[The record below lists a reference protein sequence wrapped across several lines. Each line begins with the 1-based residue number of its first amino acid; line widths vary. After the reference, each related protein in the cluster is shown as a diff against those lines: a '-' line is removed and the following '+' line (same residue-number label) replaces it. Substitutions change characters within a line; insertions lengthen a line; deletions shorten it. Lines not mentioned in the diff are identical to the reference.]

1 MSTLSTI
8 RNELK
13 GLGYLHNLLQENYA
27 FDDAATSETRDLN
40 IRLAAFAQWPP
51 SYRNACIGVLTANGK
66 SGPKNVSAYRTLGAP
81 MFFEAFPDH
90 FDRYCIQATR
100 KAVLLESIPARNIR
114 QAFKLNKDKWCPE
127 AIFRAKAITPLTEPY
142 QLDFVDVGLIPAL
155 KGMIHAKLDRLLRE
169 ILHEAITSH
178 KRASG
183 SKPERASLFR
193 LVFRFLAAKIFNDRN
208 HPGDWS
214 SPEANVIIDR
224 VHQFYGFSPTE
235 TQQILDE
242 PNTQQV
248 VWDRFR
254 STFNFQN
261 LSVEDLA
268 FIYENT
274 LIRKET
280 RKQFGTHST
289 PSVIAEL
296 MVDRLPFESLPQAG
310 RYVLEPCAG
319 HGVFLVA
326 ALRRLRELLPVSL
339 TDQQRHSYLKDRL
352 TAIELDSYAAEVC
365 RLSLMLADY
374 PNPDGW
380 QIIPEDVFERNVI
393 ERQLKTSR
401 VVLCNPPFEDFTQS
415 ERERY
420 GRGILSVHKP
430 YEVMRKVLEHPPA
443 MFGFVVP
450 KSAILGGKYSDLQDH
465 IARTYK
471 NIETIALPDRIFSFS
486 DQETML
492 ILASEQN
499 RATKTNTFTR
509 TFWIREDNRRHFLET
524 GRLPEGI
531 GKKTNRST
539 HTALISLWNA
549 PLSDIWGYLKSNPKL
564 KDIAHVHRG
573 IEWNISLKTNR
584 SILIS
589 SDPKPGFKEGLD
601 KVPGKIETYWA
612 QGFVYLN
619 MDERYRRT
627 NAHSLPWDRPKVI
640 TNSHIISRGPWRI
653 VGHSDS
659 NGLVCR
665 ENFIGIWPKTSISI
679 EVLSALINSPLVNT
693 ALFVQEGKR
702 RNRNVTLR
710 EIPIPFPRD
719 IDQQRIVYLVRYYT
733 KLRSGIKK
741 DSVKEPAIHEFIK
754 TLLEIDGL
762 ILKAYDLPP
771 RLERKLLE
779 LFRGHPRPVPFDF
792 PEYFPEDFHPCI
804 PLHKYLQMDLKQT
817 SAGELLKKITPFDSE
832 DMHEFFMD
840 IEARQS

>member
-1 MSTLSTI
+1 MSDLSTI
-8 RNELK
+8 RNELE
-13 GLGYLHNLLQENYA
+13 GLGYTDKLLQEKYA
-27 FDDAATSETRDLN
+27 FDDASFSGTQDL
-40 IRLAAFAQWPP
+40 IIPMAAFAQWPP
-51 SYRNACIGVLTANGK
+51 SYRNACIGVLSANGQ
-66 SGPKNVSAYRTLGAP
+66 SGPQYVSMYQTLGAP
-81 MFFEAFPDH
+81 MIFEAFTDKLNCY
-90 FDRYCIQATR
+90 RV
-100 KAVLLESIPARNIR
+100 KASGEAIFIESIPTQEIQ
-114 QAFKLNKDKWCPE
+114 QAFKVNKKRWSPE
-127 AIFRAKAITPLTEPY
+127 SIFRAKAITPLTESY
-142 QLDFVDVGLIPAL
+142 QLDFVDTGLLPAL
-155 KGMIHAKLDRLLRE
+155 KGMVHSKLDRLLKD
-169 ILHEAITSH
+169 ILSEAIISYE
-178 KRASG
+178 RASG
-183 SKPERASLFR
+183 SKPEETSLFR
-193 LVFRFLAAKIFNDRN
+193 LAFRFLAAKIFNDRN
-208 HPGDWS
+208 HPGNWS
-214 SPEANVIIDR
+214 TPEANVIIER
-224 VHQFYGFSPTE
+224 VQKFYEPFEAE
-235 TQQILDE
+235 TQNVLEE

-248 VWDRFR
+248 VWDKFR
-254 STFNFQN
+254 SAFNFQN

-268 FIYENT
+268 FVYENT

-280 RKQFGTHST
+280 RKQFGIHST

-296 MVDRLPFESLPQAG
+296 MVDRLPFESLPQEG

-326 ALRRLRELLPVSL
+326 ALRRLRELLPVSW

-352 TAIELDSYAAEVC
+352 TAIELDSFAAEVC

-380 QIIPEDVFERNVI
+380 HIIDEDIFGSDALEN
-393 ERQLKTSR
+393 ELKTSR

-415 ERERY
+415 ERVRY

-430 YEVMRKVLEHPPA
+430 YEVMRRVLEHPPA

-471 NIETIALPDRIFSFS
+471 NIETIALPDRIFAFS

-492 ILASEQN
+492 VLASEQN
-499 RATKTNTFTR
+499 RATKTNIFTR
-509 TFWIREDNRRHFLET
+509 TFWVREDNRRHFLET
-524 GRLPEGI
+524 GRLPEEI

-564 KDIAHVHRG
+564 KDIADVHRG

-653 VGHSDS
+653 VGHPDS

-665 ENFIGIWPKTSISI
+665 ENFIGIWPKTSINI

-710 EIPIPFPRD
+710 QIPIPFPRD

-733 KLRSGIKK
+733 KLRSVIKK
-741 DSVKEPAIHEFIK
+741 DSVKEPAIHEYIK

-792 PEYFPEDFHPCI
+792 PDYFPDDFRPCI
-804 PLHKYLQMDLKQT
+804 PLHKYLEMDLKQA
-817 SAGELLKKITPFDSE
+817 SAGELLKRITPFDSE